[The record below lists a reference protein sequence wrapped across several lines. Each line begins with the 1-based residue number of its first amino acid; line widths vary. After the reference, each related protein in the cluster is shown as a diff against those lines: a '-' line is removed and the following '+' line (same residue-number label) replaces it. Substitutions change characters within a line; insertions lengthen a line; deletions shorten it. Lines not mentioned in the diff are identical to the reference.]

1 MPQRRRASVVRE
13 YYRRAAQAKSL
24 AEAASDPDE
33 KEDLL
38 AVERKWLELAQR
50 VGENENTSEAGW

>member
-1 MPQRRRASVVRE
+1 MPQRRKASVVHE
-13 YYRRAAQAKSL
+13 YYRRAAQAKRL

-50 VGENENTSEAGW
+50 VRESEATSEAGW